1 MATILIIDDNDEL
14 SMLVELLEGEG
25 YETAVAN
32 GEIGVRAF
40 TQLRPDLVIT
50 DMVMPDSDGRGNPR
64 IRSIDPAARIVAISG
79 GSMIG
84 YDYYL
89 RVAKSLGAYEVVAKP
104 FDLDEFVGIR
114 RSAVCPIPPR
124 PGPAETYS
132 RVPGRGVDGAAKAA

>member
-14 SMLVELLEGEG
+14 CSMLVELLEGEG
-25 YETAVAN
+25 YETAVARN

-50 DMVMPDSDGRGNPR
+50 DMVMPDSDGVEAIRR

-104 FDLDEFVGIR
+104 FDLDEFVGIVQR
-114 RSAVCPIPPR
+114 CLPDT
-124 PGPAETYS
+124 PAAGTS
-132 RVPGRGVDGAAKAA
+132 